1 LWRNPGFWML
11 WGVAATV
18 PNGKPFVKSK
28 LVIVSFAGSEQKKPH
43 VLYYK

>member
-1 LWRNPGFWML
+1 LWRNPGFWTL

-18 PNGKPFVKSK
+18 PNGKPFVKSN
-28 LVIVSFAGSEQKKPH
+28 LAIVSFAGSEQKKPH